1 MRTTTHAGD
10 IGQRH
15 FPLGGLSFSPHAPP
29 DQQEYTGLRHDVK
42 NTGIKSHNGG

>member
-15 FPLGGLSFSPHAPP
+15 FPLGGCLSSPRAPP
-29 DQQEYTGLRHDVK
+29 DQQEYTGLCHDVK
-42 NTGIKSHNGG
+42 IGGIKCRNGG